1 VADKKNA
8 QKVASQ
14 AKKGRGN
21 KKSLESDVFMTFN
34 DPVVNVEDY
43 LDNVDLDLGCNVLI
57 PNEKRKD
64 GSLDFNL
71 KKTSAN

>member
-1 VADKKNA
+1 
-8 QKVASQ
+8 
-14 AKKGRGN
+14 
-21 KKSLESDVFMTFN
+21 MTFN

-43 LDNVDLDLGCNVLI
+43 LDNVDLDLGCNILI

-71 KKTSAN
+71 NKTS